1 MSDYRA
7 VAAVMATL
15 QNLLQEAIREAVPGA
30 TVQTGPPEAHS
41 PDQVGAGL
49 IKIFLYKVEPNP
61 TWRNV
66 ELPVRGADGRLLRR
80 PKMAVNLDLLLSFYG
95 DERDKVPYVLLGL
108 TLAALHAEPY
118 PDVRYMPRQ
127 ADGDAVDRVSASLAG
142 SGLERQEHA
151 LSFSMLPLTHEELV
165 PLFSQI
171 PYVMS
176 VAYRAQ
182 VVLIEPYATPQPPL
196 PVRRAELWVAE
207 GRPPVLAAVAPQ
219 VLAFAPGAQV
229 VLRGEG
235 LADGPARVRF
245 DDLEAVPEAQADGSL
260 RVTLPDGVQAGTVM
274 VRVVRETTPR
284 GAPRPLLLASDP
296 VALVVQPV
304 VRGVSVSRL
313 PTGEGG
319 GAGEAGEAG
328 GAGEAGETGAAG
340 TVPAAELQVRF
351 APAVTSTRQGLVLLH
366 PRQTEGEPPR
376 RSLALP
382 AVADAS
388 MPDRMTA
395 TAPVPPWSKS
405 APAPRPPLPASRPAT

>member
-7 VAAVMATL
+7 VAAVMMTL

-30 TVQTGPPEAHS
+30 VVQTGPPEVHS

-95 DERDKVPYVLLGL
+95 DEREKVPYVLLGL

-118 PDVRYMPRQ
+118 PDVRFMPRQ
-127 ADGDAVDRVSASLAG
+127 GNGDAVDRVSASLAG
-142 SGLERQEHA
+142 SGLDRQEHA

-182 VVLIEPYATPQPPL
+182 VVLIEPFATPQPPL
-196 PVRRAELWVAE
+196 PVRRAELWIVE
-207 GRPPVLAAVAPQ
+207 GRPPVLAAVAPP
-219 VLAFAPGAQV
+219 VLAWAPGAEV

-235 LADGPARVRF
+235 LTDGPVRVRF
-245 DDLEAVPEAQADGSL
+245 DELEAVPEARPDGAL
-260 RVTLPDGVQAGTVM
+260 RVALPEGVQAGTVM
-274 VRVVRETTPR
+274 VRAVRETTPP
-284 GAPRPLLLASDP
+284 GAPRPLALESDP

-313 PTGEGG
+313 P
-319 GAGEAGEAG
+319 AGDDGVA
-328 GAGEAGETGAAG
+328 
-340 TVPAAELQVRF
+340 AAELQVRF
-351 APAVTSTRQGLVLLH
+351 APPVPATRQGLVLLH
-366 PRQTEGEPPR
+366 PRQAEGEPLR

-388 MPDRMTA
+388 APDRLTA
-395 TAPVPPWSKS
+395 TGPVPPGEYRVRVQVNGVTS
-405 APAPRPPLPASRPAT
+405 PLASGDGGDAGPWAVVP

>member
-7 VAAVMATL
+7 VAAVMMTL
-15 QNLLQEAIREAVPGA
+15 QNMLQEAIREAVPGA
-30 TVQTGPPEAHS
+30 VVQTGPPEVHS

-61 TWRNV
+61 TWRNA

-80 PKMAVNLDLLLSFYG
+80 PQMAVNLDLLLSFYG
-95 DERDKVPYVLLGL
+95 DEREKVPYVLLGL

-118 PDVRYMPRQ
+118 PDVRFMPRQ
-127 ADGDAVDRVSASLAG
+127 GDGDAVDRVSASLAG
-142 SGLERQEHA
+142 SGLDRQQHA
-151 LSFSMLPLTHEELV
+151 LSLSLLPLTHEELV

-182 VVLIEPYATPQPPL
+182 VVLIEPFGTPQPPL

-207 GRPPVLAAVAPQ
+207 GRPPVLAAVAPP
-219 VLAFAPGAQV
+219 VLAWTPGAEV

-235 LADGPARVRF
+235 LTDGPLRVRF
-245 DDLEAVPEAQADGSL
+245 GELEAVPEAQPDGSL
-260 RVTLPDGVQAGTVM
+260 RVALPDGVQAGTTM
-274 VRVVRETTPR
+274 VRAVRETTPR
-284 GAPRPLLLASDP
+284 GAPRPLALESDP

-313 PTGEGG
+313 PPGEEGTDD
-319 GAGEAGEAG
+319 E
-328 GAGEAGETGAAG
+328 GAA
-340 TVPAAELQVRF
+340 TAELQVRF
-351 APAVTSTRQGLVLLH
+351 APPVAATRQGLVLLH
-366 PRQTEGEPPR
+366 PRQAEGEPPR

-382 AVADAS
+382 AVADAAA
-388 MPDRMTA
+388 PDRLTA
-395 TAPVPPWSKS
+395 TGPVPPGEYKVRVQVNGVTS
-405 APAPRPPLPASRPAT
+405 PLLSDDGGFTGPWAVVP